1 MAKQYDITID
11 QGAQLKM
18 TVTYK
23 SASGASLIGALDTVA
38 MQIRATKS
46 QTGAMI
52 LDCEPYLTISTIAI
66 ILILPHEITAGLT
79 AQTGYYDMK
88 LTQSGA
94 VRRILQGA
102 YTLDTGVT
110 HE

>member
-11 QGAQLKM
+11 QGAQFKM

-23 SASGASLIGALDTVA
+23 SASGTSLIGASDTVA
-38 MQIRATKS
+38 MQIRLTKS

-52 LDCEPYLTISTIAI
+52 LNCATYLAI
-66 ILILPHEITAGLT
+66 NTSAITLIIPGSVTATLT
-79 AQTGYYDMK
+79 ALTGYYDIE
-88 LTQSGA
+88 LTQSGT

>member
-11 QGAQLKM
+11 QGARFKM
-18 TVTYK
+18 SVTYK
-23 SASGASLIGALDTVA
+23 SAAGASLIGASDTVA
-38 MQIRATKS
+38 MQIRETKS
-46 QTGAMI
+46 QTGVMV
-52 LDCEPYLTISTIAI
+52 LDCEPYLTINTTAI
-66 ILILPHEITAGLT
+66 TLDVPHEITAALT
-79 AQTGYYDMK
+79 AATGYYDME

-94 VRRILQGA
+94 VRRLLQGT